1 MVAGGHYSFA
11 TSPKRDRGPDVEM
24 HRIGASKPSIARGPA
39 SDHPARGSPWDEAP
53 VVLGRYRLHRRLGS
67 GAFGTVWLARDERLD
82 RAVAVKIVPRERIL
96 GRRFA
101 REARAAA
108 RLSHP
113 GIVTLYEAEIDD
125 EGAYLVSELVRGGTL
140 ADLMEAGRMSD
151 RDIVSI
157 AIALADA
164 LDHAH
169 SQGIVHRDV
178 KPTNVLIPD
187 QPTTQ
192 AGIAK
197 LTDFGVARVIGGDSL
212 TLTGDVVGTV
222 AYMAPEQA
230 EGLEAGAPA
239 DLYSLA
245 LVVYEALTGVNPVRA
260 GTAAQRARRLGAH
273 MPPLRRQRRD
283 LPREL
288 GQGIDLALRPRARE
302 RGGMVDLRRAMIAS
316 VQQLEDSPGV
326 VEGPWP
332 RPRARHWRRRAEGP
346 EVPAFPDPTPP
357 TAPTARD
364 LRGHREQLPGEP
376 PRRPEDFEAQD
387 VGVDEPEPGIEL
399 PAWPARGLGAVGAAF
414 VAAWL
419 FSHAVAPSVLGPAA
433 AALIAGLAVAALP
446 RLGWLLLTFV
456 VTVLLLAGGRPGAAL
471 VIASGAL
478 VPALLMPRRPVDW
491 PLSTGAPALALVG
504 LAGGWP
510 AVAARAATPWRRAAL
525 GATGWIWLA
534 VAAPIVNADLYARR
548 PAGTPASS
556 AWMPSLHDAA
566 AHVLVPLLSTGWLL
580 GAALWGVAAAVLPAL
595 TAPRS
600 LAASAVLVTAWSA
613 TLVSATATVIALSHP
628 RGAGMPATAVLG
640 AVFGAVVALAPAAAR
655 RWRSSHRAASLA

>member
-1 MVAGGHYSFA
+1 
-11 TSPKRDRGPDVEM
+11 M
-24 HRIGASKPSIARGPA
+24 HRIGASKPSIARGSA
-39 SDHPARGSPWDEAP
+39 SDHPSSRGSPWGEAP
-53 VVLGRYRLHRRLGS
+53 MVLGRYRLHRRLGS
-67 GAFGTVWLARDERLD
+67 GAFGIVWLARDERLD
-82 RAVAVKIVPRERIL
+82 REVAVKIVPRARIH

-140 ADLMEAGRMSD
+140 ADVLEGGRMSD
-151 RDIVSI
+151 RDIVTI
-157 AIALADA
+157 AIGLADA
-164 LDHAH
+164 LHHAH

-187 QPTTQ
+187 QPTTH

-212 TLTGDVVGTV
+212 TLTGDVVGTA

-260 GTAAQRARRLGAH
+260 GTGGQRARRLGAYL
-273 MPPLRRQRRD
+273 PPLRRQRRD
-283 LPREL
+283 LPQEL
-288 GQGIDLALRPRARE
+288 GQGIDLALRPRAGE
-302 RGGMVDLRRAMIAS
+302 RGGLVDLRLAMIAS
-316 VQQLEDSPGV
+316 VQRLEDSPGV

-332 RPRARHWRRRAEGP
+332 RARPWRRRRRAAEGSQ
-346 EVPAFPDPTPP
+346 VLAFPDPTPA

-364 LRGHREQLPGEP
+364 LGGRRDHPEFARDLRG
-376 PRRPEDFEAQD
+376 RPDH
-387 VGVDEPEPGIEL
+387 PEPLEAEADADAPFGGEL
-399 PAWPARGLGAVGAAF
+399 YAWPARALAAAGAAF

-419 FSHAVAPSVLGPAA
+419 FSHAVAPSALGPAA
-433 AALIAGLAVAALP
+433 AALIAGLAVAAVP
-446 RLGWLLLTFV
+446 RSGWLLLTFV
-456 VTVLLLAGGRPGAAL
+456 VAVLLLAGGRPGAAL
-471 VIASGAL
+471 VIAPAAL
-478 VPALLMPRRPVDW
+478 VPVLLMPRRAVGW
-491 PLSTGAPALALVG
+491 PLAAGAPALALVG

-510 AVAARAATPWRRAAL
+510 AIAARAATPWRRAAL

-534 VAAPIVNADLYARR
+534 MAAPIANYDLYAHR
-548 PAGTPASS
+548 PAGTPGSS
-556 AWMPSLHDAA
+556 AWMPSLHDTAA
-566 AHVLVPLLSTGWLL
+566 DVLAPLLSTGWLL
-580 GAALWGVAAAVLPAL
+580 GAALWGIAAAALPAL
-595 TAPRS
+595 TARTSP
-600 LAASAVLVTAWSA
+600 AVAVVLVTMWTA
-613 TLVSATATVIALSHP
+613 TLVSATATVLALSHP

-640 AVFGAVVALAPAAAR
+640 AVFGAVVALAPVAAR
-655 RWRSSHRAASLA
+655 RWRSSHRAVPVA

>member
-1 MVAGGHYSFA
+1 ME
-11 TSPKRDRGPDVEM
+11 K
-24 HRIGASKPSIARGPA
+24 HRIGASKPSIARGEA
-39 SDHPARGSPWDEAP
+39 SDHPASGSPWAEAP
-53 VVLGRYRLHRRLGS
+53 IVLERYRLHRTLGS

-82 RAVAVKIVPRERIL
+82 REVAVKVVPRARIL

-125 EGAYLVSELVRGGTL
+125 EAAYLVSELVRGGTL
-140 ADLMEAGRMSD
+140 ADLLETGRMSD
-151 RDIVSI
+151 RDVVSI
-157 AIALADA
+157 AIALSDA

-187 QPTTQ
+187 QPSTQ

-212 TLTGDVVGTV
+212 TLTGDVVGTM

-245 LVVYEALTGVNPVRA
+245 LVVYEGLTGVNPVGA
-260 GTAAQRARRLGAH
+260 GPGAQRARRLGAH
-273 MPPLRRQRRD
+273 LPPLRRQRRD

-302 RGGMVDLRRAMIAS
+302 RGGLVDLRLAMIAS
-316 VQQLEDSPGV
+316 VDQLEDSPGV
-326 VEGPWP
+326 VDSPWP
-332 RPRARHWRRRAEGP
+332 RPRPRLRRRRAEPSAPPLG
-346 EVPAFPDPTPP
+346 FPDPTPP

-364 LRGHREQLPGEP
+364 LRGRRE
-376 PRRPEDFEAQD
+376 PRNYRDRGDFDTPAEDQAQAAPELER
-387 VGVDEPEPGIEL
+387 EL
-399 PAWPARGLGAVGAAF
+399 PAWPARGLAAF

-419 FSHAVAPSVLGPAA
+419 FSHAITPSILGPAA
-433 AALIAGLAVAALP
+433 AGLIVGLAVAAFP

-456 VTVLLLAGGRPGAAL
+456 VTILLLAGGRPGAAL
-471 VIASGAL
+471 VV
-478 VPALLMPRRPVDW
+478 VPAALLPVFLMPRRPEGW
-491 PLSTGAPALALVG
+491 PLAAGAPALSVLG

-510 AVAARAATPWRRAAL
+510 AVAARAPTPWRRAAL

-534 VAAPIVNADLYARR
+534 VASAIADSDLYAHR
-548 PAGTPASS
+548 PPGTPTASV
-556 AWMPSLHDAA
+556 WMPSLHDAVG
-566 AHVLVPLLSTGWLL
+566 HVLVPLLSAGWLA
-580 GAALWGVAAAVLPAL
+580 GAALWGLAAAILPIL
-595 TAPRS
+595 TARRS
-600 LAASAVLVTAWSA
+600 LGVAAVLVTIWSA
-613 TLVSATATVIALSHP
+613 TLVSATATVLALSHP

-640 AVFGAVVALAPAAAR
+640 AVFGAIIALAPVAVR
-655 RWRSSHRAASLA
+655 RWRSSHRAVSLA

>member
-1 MVAGGHYSFA
+1 
-11 TSPKRDRGPDVEM
+11 M
-24 HRIGASKPSIARGPA
+24 HRIGASKPSIARGQA
-39 SDHPARGSPWDEAP
+39 SDHPAHRSPWGEAP
-53 VVLGRYRLHRRLGS
+53 IVLDRYRLHRTLGS

-82 RAVAVKIVPRERIL
+82 REVAVKIVPRARIL

-125 EGAYLVSELVRGGTL
+125 EAAYLVSELVRGGTL
-140 ADLMEAGRMSD
+140 ADLLEAGRMSD
-151 RDIVSI
+151 RDIVTI
-157 AIALADA
+157 AIALTDA

-169 SQGIVHRDV
+169 SQGVVHRDV
-178 KPTNVLIPD
+178 KPTNVLVPD
-187 QPTTQ
+187 QPSTQ

-212 TLTGDVVGTV
+212 TITGDVVGTA

-245 LVVYEALTGVNPVRA
+245 LVVYEGLTGLNPVRA
-260 GTAAQRARRLGAH
+260 GTGAQRARRLGAH
-273 MPPLRRQRRD
+273 LPPLRRQRRD

-288 GQGIDLALRPRARE
+288 GQGIDLALRPRLRE
-302 RGGMVDLRRAMIAS
+302 RGGLGDLRLAMIAS
-316 VQQLEDSPGV
+316 VEQLEDSPGAV
-326 VEGPWP
+326 GGAWP
-332 RPRARHWRRRAEGP
+332 RPRPRIRRRRAAESSPSLG
-346 EVPAFPDPTPP
+346 FPDPTPP

-364 LRGHREQLPGEP
+364 LRD
-376 PRRPEDFEAQD
+376 RRVQRNYADRGDLDAPVEHHPDTAPELER
-387 VGVDEPEPGIEL
+387 EL
-399 PAWPARGLGAVGAAF
+399 PAWPARGLAAAGAAF

-419 FSHAVAPSVLGPAA
+419 FSHAIAPSILGPAA

-446 RLGWLLLTFV
+446 RLGWLLLTFA

-471 VIASGAL
+471 LIA
-478 VPALLMPRRPVDW
+478 PTALLPVFLTPRRPVGW
-491 PLSTGAPALALVG
+491 PLAAGAPALSLLG

-510 AVAARAATPWRRAAL
+510 AIAARAATPWRRAAL

-534 VAAPIVNADLYARR
+534 VASAIADSDLYAHR
-548 PAGTPASS
+548 PAGTPAASV
-556 AWMPSLHDAA
+556 WMPSLHEAA
-566 AHVLVPLLSTGWLL
+566 AHVLVPLVSPGWLL
-580 GAALWGVAAAVLPAL
+580 GAVLWGLAAAVLPVL
-595 TAPRS
+595 TARRS
-600 LAASAVLVTAWSA
+600 LGVAAVLVTVWSA
-613 TLVSATATVIALSHP
+613 TLVSATATVLALSHP

-640 AVFGAVVALAPAAAR
+640 AVFGAVVALAPVAAGL
-655 RWRSSHRAASLA
+655 WRSSHRAVSPA